1 MTRVCSLVLCLFAL
15 TGCATSD
22 LVTLDGEYR
31 IFKEGGTALVG
42 NFRLASLKADALNEA
57 VAVCAKYNEKV
68 VILNEVSV
76 PVSIGVFA
84 RYELSFKCASS

>member
-1 MTRVCSLVLCLFAL
+1 MRHIFSVLLFLLTL

-22 LVTLDGEYR
+22 LVALDGEYR
-31 IFKEGGTALVG
+31 ILKEGGTALAG

-57 VAVCAKYNEKV
+57 VEVCAKYNKKV

-84 RYELSFKCASS
+84 RYELSFKCS